1 MRYRFLSLIILGLIV
16 LTGCSPKDTET
27 ISESQPQ
34 SIQGQ
39 ILVWH
44 SFDDKIKDMMQD
56 SLNDYM
62 QIYPNV
68 RIVSEY
74 IPGEQIEKKFRQEV
88 GRGLGPDFLFTASG
102 KILTLIQDNLIPV
115 VMDFDFSTYL
125 PVAMNHVRY
134 QGNIYGIP
142 TSVSTQTL
150 CYNKNKV
157 KSPPETLTELL
168 KQAKTGYSV
177 GILSNF
183 LYSFWGVQI
192 FGAQSLNAK
201 GKFVFDQKSWAEW
214 MEWLKI
220 AQNEPNMIFTDS
232 FEELE
237 KAFINNRL
245 AYVFCDSSQFPEYSQ
260 ALGKDNLGVALLPG
274 EGNNSAGPF
283 LYSRVILFNRMSS
296 REQQK
301 LSLQLAKFFT
311 NQEQTRR
318 RLSFL
323 QGSFIPADKNVNVN
337 GRLFPIAAILVQ
349 QAKTA
354 IAIPLDQIEVAR
366 AWLKE
371 GNSLYPQVLAGSIT
385 PEDAAAQITG
395 TVNHKSSQP

>member
-1 MRYRFLSLIILGLIV
+1 LRYRFLLLIILGLIF
-16 LTGCSPKDTET
+16 LTSCSPKDVET

-44 SFDDKIKDMMQD
+44 PFEDKIKDMMQD
-56 SLNDYM
+56 SFNDYM
-62 QIYPNV
+62 RIYPNV

-74 IPGEQIEKKFRQEV
+74 VPGEQIEKQFRQEV

-115 VMDFDFSTYL
+115 VTDFDFSSYL
-125 PVAMNHVRY
+125 PIAMSNVRY
-134 QGNIYGIP
+134 RGKIYGIP
-142 TSVSTQTL
+142 TSVSTQAL

-157 KSPPETLTELL
+157 KSPPKTLTELL
-168 KQAKTGYSV
+168 QQAKNGYSV

-183 LYSFWGVQI
+183 LYSFWGVRI
-192 FGAQSLNAK
+192 FGAQSLNPK

-220 AQNEPNMIFTDS
+220 AQNEPNMIFSDG

-245 AYVFCDSSQFPEYSQ
+245 AYVFCDSSQFSEYSQ
-260 ALGKDNLGVALLPG
+260 ALGTDNFGVALLPG

-296 REQQK
+296 PEQQK
-301 LSLQLAKFFT
+301 LSLQLAQFFT

-318 RLSFL
+318 RLSLL

-337 GRLFPIAAILVQ
+337 GSLFPIEAILVE

-366 AWLKE
+366 AWLKV
-371 GNSLYPQVLAGSIT
+371 GDSLYPQVLAGSIT
-385 PEDAAAQITG
+385 SEDAAQKIAETLTQ
-395 TVNHKSSQP
+395 KFKQP